1 MTVCEIIGKTA
12 ARERLFEGCTGA
24 VLAVS
29 GGSDS
34 MTMLS
39 WFIENSPVLFAVG
52 HFNHGL
58 RAEADGEQKML
69 EEFCREKNVPFFAE
83 KADIAKL
90 CPKGVSTETLARE
103 KRYAFLDALRK
114 KLGYSHIFTAHNK
127 NDNVETFLL
136 NLIRGT
142 GTDGACGIPPLR
154 KDLVARPLLDLSK
167 SEIVAY

>member
-39 WFIENSPVLFAVG
+39 WFIGNSPVPFAVG

-69 EEFCREKNVPFFAE
+69 EAFCREKNVPFFAE

-90 CPKGVSTETLARE
+90 CPKGV
-103 KRYAFLDALRK
+103 
-114 KLGYSHIFTAHNK
+114 
-127 NDNVETFLL
+127 
-136 NLIRGT
+136 
-142 GTDGACGIPPLR
+142 
-154 KDLVARPLLDLSK
+154 
-167 SEIVAY
+167 